1 MKRRDEKKA
10 AIASY
15 SAVKLRKIVS
25 AHNRK
30 VRSGPNY
37 LQGASK
43 KRKAAIV
50 DFLARQYGIRQQPGG
65 HDLRSRTMTH
75 KLR

>member
-1 MKRRDEKKA
+1 MRRRDNKKA

-15 SAVKLRKIVS
+15 SAAKLRKIVS

-30 VRSGPNY
+30 VRGGPNY
-37 LQGASK
+37 LERASK
-43 KRKAAIV
+43 KRKAALV
-50 DFLARQYGIRQQPGG
+50 DFLAQQYGIREQAGG

-75 KLR
+75 RLR